1 MEVWAWLQTNW
12 VSVVT
17 IVWTI
22 DQLLKLLV
30 KLTPTVKD
38 DNVVDFIGR
47 ILARFLPPKQP

>member
-1 MEVWAWLQTNW
+1 MIEWIQSNWTN
-12 VSVVT
+12 VVA

-38 DNVVDFIGR
+38 DNVVDMIGS
-47 ILARFLPPKQP
+47 FLTKFFPKGQ